1 MTEEELFLSVFQEL
15 LAEGIYPESELE
27 EMTHKILDQKKY
39 QEWLQEDPLTY
50 MPDFIPED
58 KEHMEYQSIDV
69 I

>member
-1 MTEEELFLSVFQEL
+1 MTDKE
-15 LAEGIYPESELE
+15 
-27 EMTHKILDQKKY
+27 Y

-58 KEHMEYQSIDV
+58 KEYMDYESIEV